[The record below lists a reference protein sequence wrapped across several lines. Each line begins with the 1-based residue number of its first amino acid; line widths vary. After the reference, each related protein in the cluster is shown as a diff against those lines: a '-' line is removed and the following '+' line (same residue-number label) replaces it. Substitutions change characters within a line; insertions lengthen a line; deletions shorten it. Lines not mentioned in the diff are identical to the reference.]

1 MRRRD
6 RRRARKQK
14 EAEEKKRQNE
24 KAVDPQ
30 RGAQQ
35 SQSASVFADT
45 AEHGGGASAKA
56 TAGVKPKAPTRNPSK
71 GLDVLALHNCM
82 NGKGGAARRRS
93 STKNAAGFGVGAGS
107 VLQSSTAVAA
117 AAAAAAA
124 THTATASTAAA
135 RTAATTAATAATATV
150 ATAAPSAPD
159 AAPVGT
165 TDATDAISTVTAS
178 AAAAAVTAATAAT
191 TAPSAPDA
199 ALADAPAPTNAS
211 DTTVAAAAMPV
222 TTFPTTNSEID
233 GGASSAAASAAP
245 LATGPASSKPGLQN
259 NRGQNLCCVNSIVQL
274 LRHCPQLLEGLS
286 NFSRIPSTPNRAGT
300 SSTDAAKEKQ
310 EQLAAT
316 RGMATMMK
324 AMGKPS
330 EAPVGFV
337 NPSLQKFIY
346 NGRDD
351 LRRGQQGDAH
361 QVLMKLLDA
370 FSVASKGDE
379 PARVSLKEAM
389 SDMTPVVAM
398 QRVCSCGNVSS
409 TTQSKEPTLTVPML
423 PSDGRRV
430 LPGLEALLKE
440 KFATTSLPGCSKCQG
455 LAEVRAHK
463 EDWLG
468 MLRQSTGEGAGALS
482 EAVEAT
488 HTTAHTCYDICN
500 RLLDQTLTTLSPML
514 GGQTS
519 SKRQAVMSAASRLQ
533 SILHSEP
540 TEDALEALLVDDAM
554 ILLLEGIGHLADET
568 TREEA
573 AHGGRAAQHVRQM
586 LEWVKAKTAQGN
598 NEVETHTQMETS
610 WLKTYP
616 QTVFFYLM
624 RFKHTRGREEKLTH
638 RVVIPEAMDLAP
650 YVSPPTSRGEGKIHP
665 QQYDLTGVVHHIGQT
680 TKKGHYVAF
689 VRLPG
694 QGWIKYD
701 DEDVTH
707 ADERDVQTNKALILS
722 YTRRR

>member
-1 MRRRD
+1 
-6 RRRARKQK
+6 
-14 EAEEKKRQNE
+14 
-24 KAVDPQ
+24 
-30 RGAQQ
+30 
-35 SQSASVFADT
+35 
-45 AEHGGGASAKA
+45 
-56 TAGVKPKAPTRNPSK
+56 
-71 GLDVLALHNCM
+71 
-82 NGKGGAARRRS
+82 
-93 STKNAAGFGVGAGS
+93 
-107 VLQSSTAVAA
+107 
-117 AAAAAAA
+117 
-124 THTATASTAAA
+124 
-135 RTAATTAATAATATV
+135 
-150 ATAAPSAPD
+150 
-159 AAPVGT
+159 
-165 TDATDAISTVTAS
+165 
-178 AAAAAVTAATAAT
+178 
-191 TAPSAPDA
+191 
-199 ALADAPAPTNAS
+199 
-211 DTTVAAAAMPV
+211 MPV
-222 TTFPTTNSEID
+222 TTFPTTVPTAVAAVATVAAASSTAAAVTAVTATTDATDATDAPDATAAAVFAAVAATATITTIVQGVTPPPGQKNSELY
-233 GGASSAAASAAP
+233 GGASSAPASAAP

-586 LEWVKAKTAQGN
+586 LEWVKAKAAQVN
-598 NEVETHTQMETS
+598 NEVETHTQTETS
-610 WLKTYP
+610 WLKPYP

-665 QQYDLTGVVHHIGQT
+665 QQYDLTGVVHHIGKT

-694 QGWIKYD
+694 QGWIKYN
-701 DEDVTH
+701 DENVTQ
-707 ADERDVQTNKALILS
+707 ADERDVQTNNALILS